1 MRGLEVVVV
10 VLAAV
15 LAMTWLARRL
25 RWNEPVLLVAGGCL
39 IGLTP
44 TFRTLVLP
52 PAVVLL
58 LFLPPLLYWES
69 LTTSLRE
76 IRTNLRGIVLLA
88 TGLVLATAAAVAAV
102 GHALGLSWPLAFVL
116 GAVVAPTDAIAVGA
130 VARLLPRRTQTILRA
145 ESLINDGT
153 ALALYAVLVGIAVQ
167 GQSVSWWGTAVRFLL
182 AYAGGVAIGA
192 ACGVVVVALRKR
204 LRDRVLESALAV
216 LTPFATYLPAQ
227 ALGVSGVLAV
237 VTCGLILSQAGPRV
251 TSAGARVQIIGFWE
265 VSTFI
270 LNGALFVL
278 VGIQTPAIVSAISG
292 VSLGHAVVTALLVGG
307 VVIATRLLWLYSV
320 PYLLRVID
328 RRPVQ
333 RTLRSG
339 ARERFPLAWSGVRG
353 AVSLA
358 AALAVP
364 ATTADGRPLGGHG
377 LLVFT
382 AVAVILVTLVLQG
395 TTMPAVIRWAGLRGD
410 PHETTEERHA
420 RRQMAD
426 AALGALPA
434 HAGRLKAPPETT
446 DAIRSELRQYAAEDP
461 AEDAEPPDTEPGVRT
476 GLELRRTL
484 VGVQRSALIRLRDQR
499 VIDDIVLRRLQS
511 VLDNEEIRIEL
522 ALRTFTGRPPS
533 PPADGTADPR
543 GREPGE

>member
-15 LAMTWLARRL
+15 LVMTWLARRL

-44 TFRTLVLP
+44 EFRTLVLP
-52 PAVVLL
+52 PSVVLL
-58 LFLPPLLYWES
+58 LFLPPLLHWES

-88 TGLVLATAAAVAAV
+88 TGLVLATAVAVAGV

-130 VARLLPRRTQTILRA
+130 VARLLPRRIQTILRA

-153 ALALYAVLVGIAVQ
+153 ALALYAVVVGVAVQ
-167 GQSVSWWGTAVRFLL
+167 GQAVTWSGTAARFLL
-182 AYAGGVAIGA
+182 SYAGGVAIGA
-192 ACGVVVVALRKR
+192 ACAAVVVALRRR

-227 ALGVSGVLAV
+227 LLGVSGVLAV
-237 VTCGLILSQAGPRV
+237 VTCGLILSQAGPKV
-251 TSAGARVQIIGFWE
+251 ISAGARVQITDFWE

-270 LNGALFVL
+270 LNSALFVL
-278 VGIQTPAIVSAISG
+278 VGIQTPAIVSAISS
-292 VSLGHAVVTALLVGG
+292 VSLGHAVVTASLVGA

-320 PYLLRVID
+320 PYLLRAVD

-339 ARERFPLAWSGVRG
+339 ARERFPVAWSGVRG

-358 AALAVP
+358 AALGVP
-364 ATTADGRPLGGHG
+364 TTTAAGLPIEGRG

-382 AVAVILVTLVLQG
+382 AVAVILVTLVVQG

-410 PHETTEERHA
+410 PDVTTEERLA
-420 RRQMAD
+420 RRRMVD
-426 AALGALPA
+426 AALEVLPD
-434 HAGRLKAPPETT
+434 HADRLDTPPETT
-446 DAIRSELRQYAAEDP
+446 DAIVSELRQYAAEDAGP
-461 AEDAEPPDTEPGVRT
+461 SDTGPGLRA

-484 VGVQRSALIRLRDQR
+484 IDVKRSALIHMRDQR

-511 VLDNEEIRIEL
+511 VLDSDEIRIEL
-522 ALRTFTGRPPS
+522 ALRAFTGRPPS
-533 PPADGTADPR
+533 PPADGAADPR
-543 GREPGE
+543 DRVPRE